1 MKSPGYRGSNLLQF
15 ITHYKLYSV
24 FNLDF
29 SPYVQIDTYAIIFFG
44 GFIMVFL
51 FGRYLEQSAGKR
63 SSIDKVV
70 MFRQVEISSSFTRT
84 HILKTVT
91 ILMHSVVFRSVGF
104 CSSTFMIGNVL
115 IELLGGPVKIFS
127 YSSKYKIQLL
137 VSAGWS
143 NLPQFQYILDIA

>member
-1 MKSPGYRGSNLLQF
+1 MKSPGYRGSNLIQF

-70 MFRQVEISSSFTRT
+70 MFD
-84 HILKTVT
+84 K
-91 ILMHSVVFRSVGF
+91 
-104 CSSTFMIGNVL
+104 
-115 IELLGGPVKIFS
+115 
-127 YSSKYKIQLL
+127 
-137 VSAGWS
+137 
-143 NLPQFQYILDIA
+143 